1 MRSLWN
7 AQQQIGVA
15 RRLRREGR
23 RMDAFRIVVEAF
35 ALLRSADLEV
45 AKPAASTI
53 MAFDTVLLDELAR
66 SVGHSDAAREELAE
80 ALRFCEEA
88 TSASPRLQPQLQQY
102 IDWYRYRLSELGPGA
117 VH

>member
-1 MRSLWN
+1 M
-7 AQQQIGVA
+7 
-15 RRLRREGR
+15 E
-23 RMDAFRIVVEAF
+23 AFRIVVEAF
-35 ALLRSADLEV
+35 ARLRSVEIEV

-66 SVGHSDAAREELAE
+66 SVGHSAAAREELAE

-88 TSASPRLQPQLQQY
+88 AVASPRLQSQLQQY
-102 IDWYRYRLSELGPGA
+102 IDWYRCRLSELGPGA